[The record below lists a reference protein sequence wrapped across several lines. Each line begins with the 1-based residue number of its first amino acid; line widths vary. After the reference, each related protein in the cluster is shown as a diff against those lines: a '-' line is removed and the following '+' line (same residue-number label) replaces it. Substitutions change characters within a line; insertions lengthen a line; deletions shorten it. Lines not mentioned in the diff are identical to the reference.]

1 MYTKINKK
9 LLQLT
14 EHFINKIIII
24 IKLLNFFKVIQLNN
38 NYVKLSIF
46 IHLNLYFIIMLIFY
60 LTVYYVYT

>member
-1 MYTKINKK
+1 MYTKVNKK

-24 IKLLNFFKVIQLNN
+24 IILLNFFKVIQLNN

-60 LTVYYVYT
+60 LTVYVYT